1 MNEECQVRSRS
12 VRGIS
17 RASAPLTRLRIAYVC
32 TDPGIEIFGTK
43 GAAIHVRAVIT
54 ELLRR
59 GHDVQLITPRPGDR
73 PTLPLPVHRLP
84 AVVGDEAAG
93 REISA
98 QASDAAVAAA
108 LDAIAPD
115 LVYERYALWGRTA
128 TAWAADHGVPSL
140 LEVNAPLTI
149 EQATFRNLADQ
160 SGADRVAAA
169 ALGAASAVVCVSAG
183 VADWARTM
191 SRRPDRIAV
200 IGNGV
205 DPDRIGPAE
214 RPVAAAEAAHFTV
227 GFIGSLKAW
236 HGVDTLIRALAR
248 LRGDRHPWRGLIVG
262 DGPLRD
268 DLARLAAEL
277 GVADSIEFTGAVT
290 GDRVAAQLRRFDIA
304 CAPYPALGRFYFSP
318 LKVYEYLAAGL
329 PVIGSAIGEIPDV
342 LDHGRLGRLA
352 PPGDPAALADELI
365 LLRRDLA
372 ERRRLR
378 IAARE
383 AALTRHSWAGVVDR
397 SLDLLDLA
405 AVA

>member
-1 MNEECQVRSRS
+1 M
-12 VRGIS
+12 
-17 RASAPLTRLRIAYVC
+17 RIAYVC

-54 ELLRR
+54 ELLRQ
-59 GHDVQLITPRPGDR
+59 GHEVQLITPRPGDR
-73 PTLPLPVHRLP
+73 PTLPVPIHQLP
-84 AVVGDEAAG
+84 AVSGNAAAE
-93 REISA
+93 RERSA

-108 LDAIAPD
+108 LDAVAPD
-115 LVYERYALWGRTA
+115 LVYERYALWGRTG
-128 TAWAADHGVPSL
+128 TAWAAAHGVPSL

-149 EQATFRNLADQ
+149 EQATFRSLVDQ
-160 SGADRVAAA
+160 GGAERVAED
-169 ALGAASAVVCVSAG
+169 ALSTASAVVCVSAG
-183 VADWARTM
+183 VADWARVV
-191 SRRPDRIAV
+191 SRRSDRIAV

-205 DPDRIGPAE
+205 DPARISPAR
-214 RPVAAAEAAHFTV
+214 RPVAAAEATDFTV

-262 DGPLRD
+262 DGPMRQ
-268 DLARLAAEL
+268 DLARLADDL
-277 GVADSIEFTGAVT
+277 GVAEAIEFTGAVT
-290 GDRVAAQLRRFDIA
+290 GDRVAGQLRRFDIA

-352 PPGDPAALADELI
+352 PPGDPAALADELV
-365 LLRRDLA
+365 LLRRDHD

-378 IAARE
+378 ARTRE
-383 AALTRHSWAGVVDR
+383 AALTRHSWAGVVNR
-397 SLDLLDLA
+397 SLALLDLA